1 MRLRDI
7 LKPYTVDCLT
17 AILAPPLS
25 TKWNDPLSW
34 NAMCAPPYPHTLC
47 NLTLLHLPILREAQ
61 PMALAAKKWIV
72 LSCHIKT
79 ACRDNH
85 PRTGLHHPPG
95 RDEKQGIPSLHLAD
109 NPGPWEMETSYTRFL
124 VASLWENVGMCIM
137 KTLCWVRLEGCK
149 RIHKRHQAPQR
160 RRVHFKYNK
169 WEHNKYNETSH
180 LCN

>member
-17 AILAPPLS
+17 ASSVHQMKWS
-25 TKWNDPLSW
+25 TQLK
-34 NAMCAPPYPHTLC
+34 C
-47 NLTLLHLPILREAQ
+47 NEHPSISTYIMQ
-61 PMALAAKKWIV
+61 PNTATSPNPKRSSTHGIGSKEIDSSIV
-72 LSCHIKT
+72 SYKD
-79 ACRDNH
+79 CRDNH
-85 PRTGLHHPPG
+85 TRTGLHHPPG

-109 NPGPWEMETSYTRFL
+109 NPGTWEMETSYTRFL
-124 VASLWENVGMCIM
+124 VASLWENVGMWIM

-169 WEHNKYNETSH
+169 WEHNTYNETSH

>member
-1 MRLRDI
+1 MRIRDI

-34 NAMCAPPYPHTLC
+34 NAMSTPPYPHTLC

-61 PMALAAKKWIV
+61 PMALAAKKNIV
-72 LSCHIKT
+72 ISGHIKT
-79 ACRDNH
+79 TTRGPDYITH
-85 PRTGLHHPPG
+85 PVETRNREYH
-95 RDEKQGIPSLHLAD
+95 SLHLAD
-109 NPGPWEMETSYTRFL
+109 NPGTWEMETSYTRFL
-124 VASLWENVGMCIM
+124 VASLWENIGMCIM